1 MFNNSYELLNC
12 PISLCCHK
20 FLILAVDHLK
30 RLKSNVILCDTL
42 SCGSM
47 ISVYCAGLVQDRER
61 YIFFNTASN
70 STKSSSNRINPEQ
83 KPVYLYINIHNNIH
97 NQTQSY

>member
-20 FLILAVDHLK
+20 SLILAVDHLK

-47 ISVYCAGLVQDRER
+47 MSVYCGGLVQDRER
-61 YIFFNTASN
+61 YIFFNTTSN
-70 STKSSSNRINPEQ
+70 STKTPVISLFKRIY
-83 KPVYLYINIHNNIH
+83 VLYTLNVTYFTHLLP
-97 NQTQSY
+97 S